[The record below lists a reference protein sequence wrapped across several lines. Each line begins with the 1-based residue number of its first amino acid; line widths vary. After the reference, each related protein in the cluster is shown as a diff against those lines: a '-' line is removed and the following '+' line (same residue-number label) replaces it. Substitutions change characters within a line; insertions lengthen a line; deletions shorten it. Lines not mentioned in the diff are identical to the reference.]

1 MSLLPESSALFDGA
15 GRCVTRRPQSTRRYL
30 REIRRPTLRWR
41 GLTIKRERHVRHTD
55 CVLTFDGSPS
65 LPLRLAELPGDALS
79 AGPAGPIG
87 RAIQLGSRVDGLPA
101 STGDEPGPDD
111 VADGACPWTPT
122 VPLAPYWNR

>member
-1 MSLLPESSALFDGA
+1 MWNAPTPEHQAVSPGNPQADASLAWGDN
-15 GRCVTRRPQSTRRYL
+15 
-30 REIRRPTLRWR
+30 
-41 GLTIKRERHVRHTD
+41 RERTTRPAYGLRAD
-55 CVLTFDGSPS
+55 FRRQS
-65 LPLRLAELPGDALS
+65 LPSAAPGELPGDALS